1 MAASSLD
8 PTVLKPA
15 LIVLGA
21 AAVVIPLF
29 HRLKLSPVL
38 GFILVGLVVGPF
50 GAGRL
55 AEAVPW
61 VTYFTLTETEAIGR
75 IADLGVIFLMFMI
88 GLEMP
93 LQRLI
98 VMRRFVFLL
107 GPAQLVLCTAV
118 VAGGLMALGMKAG
131 GAVVLG
137 LGLAMSSTAVVMQV
151 LSEGQRMG
159 GLLGRGSLGVLLFQD
174 LAAVPILLVVGLM
187 GREGG
192 SLGDTGWAVALTM
205 GKAVAGV
212 AAILVAGRLVLRP
225 LFRGVARTGSPDLFV
240 AACLLV
246 ALGTSLAAA
255 VADLTPALGAL
266 VAGLVLAETEF
277 RRQVEVTIEPFKGL
291 LIGVFLIAAG
301 MALDVD
307 EILARPA
314 YVLGLVLALVA
325 AKAAIITALLVW
337 MRLRW
342 PTALHA
348 ALLLGPAG
356 EFGFVIIGQGMAAG
370 VIGQQA
376 GALALIMVALGLA
389 AVPGLGALGHALER
403 QARPRGAREDELPRD
418 LLEEGAPRVIIAGYG
433 RVGQMVGRLLEVH
446 RIPFIALDADAD
458 EVALLRRRSG
468 RDNVFW
474 GDITSPDMLER
485 LHLRGARALVVTMAD
500 PDAVDALVSHAR
512 RARPDLQIIARAR
525 DARHAAHLYGIG
537 ATDAVPET
545 IEASLQLAE
554 AVLVDVGVPMGP
566 VIASIHEARDQA
578 QQHIRAMNPTAEV
591 RPLGRRRLRDA
602 AAKAGGD
609 G

>member
-8 PTVLKPA
+8 PMVLKPA

-21 AAVVIPLF
+21 AAVVIPVF
-29 HRLKLSPVL
+29 HRIRLSPVL
-38 GFILVGLVVGPF
+38 GFILVGLAVGPF

-61 VTYFTLTETEAIGR
+61 VGYVTLTETEAIAR
-75 IADLGVIFLMFMI
+75 IADLGVVLLMFMI

-93 LQRLI
+93 LQRLL
-98 VMRRFVFLL
+98 VMRRFVFVL
-107 GPAQLVLCTAV
+107 GPLQLLLCTAA
-118 VAGGLMALGMKAG
+118 VAAGLVALGMKPG

-192 SLGDTGWAVALTM
+192 SLGDTGWAVAFTM
-205 GKAVAGV
+205 AKAGAGV
-212 AAILVAGRLVLRP
+212 AAILIAGRLVLRP

-246 ALGTSLAAA
+246 ALSTSLAAA
-255 VADLTPALGAL
+255 AADLTPALGAL

-307 EILARPA
+307 EIMARPA

-325 AKAAIITALLVW
+325 AKAAIVTGLLVW

-356 EFGFVIIGQGMAAG
+356 EFGFIIIGQGMAAG
-370 VIGQQA
+370 VIGAQA
-376 GALALIMVALGLA
+376 GALALIVVALGLA
-389 AVPGLGALGHALER
+389 AVPALGAIGNALER
-403 QARPRGAREDELPRD
+403 QVRPRGAREDELPPD
-418 LLEEGAPRVIIAGYG
+418 LLEEGEPRVIVAGYG
-433 RVGQMVGRLLEVH
+433 RVGQMVGRLLDAH

-458 EVALLRRRSG
+458 EVAALRRG
-468 RDNVFW
+468 GANVFW

-485 LHLRGARALVVTMAD
+485 LHLRSARALVVTMAD
-500 PDAVDALVSHAR
+500 SDAVDTLVAHAR
-512 RARPDLQIIARAR
+512 RIRPDLQIIARAR

-566 VIASIHEARDQA
+566 VIASIHQARDDA
-578 QQHIRAMNPTAEV
+578 RQQIRSMSPGAEI

-602 AAKAGGD
+602 AAKAGED